1 MKTKFY
7 NFRIKVP
14 GYDKHHYK
22 ERVKPFPIEQSEQLF
37 QNFAIQNQNETDIKK
52 EDLSSEQK
60 DWLLGLISLQTSIL
74 RSDNKSESSKRGKK
88 VYRKKKRSPKL
99 KVVPEKKE
107 GLTNGE
113 VGSSDH
119 SDDGDLSDAESL
131 STASECSLGLDD
143 EDAQVLSSSTQDEL
157 REYLALH
164 AKAKAGDVDALD
176 ETVLKFLAAKKLND
190 IFPKPI
196 KVNIES
202 EVRARASLIPLNQ
215 NSRAQP
221 CLMRYRTL
229 DIGIGGRMALD
240 LSTYGQSCD
249 FISAR

>member
-1 MKTKFY
+1 MKNKIV

-14 GYDKHHYK
+14 GYVKHHYK

-37 QNFAIQNQNETDIKK
+37 QNFATQNQNETDLKK
-52 EDLSSEQK
+52 EDLSCEQK

-74 RSDNKSESSKRGKK
+74 KSDEKSESSIRGKK
-88 VYRKKKRSPKL
+88 VFRKKKRSPKA

-119 SDDGDLSDAESL
+119 SDVDLSDAESL
-131 STASECSLGLDD
+131 STASECSLGLDED
-143 EDAQVLSSSTQDEL
+143 DAQVLSNSTQDEL

-164 AKAKAGDVDALD
+164 AKAHAGDVDALD

-190 IFPKPI
+190 IFSKPI
-196 KVNIES
+196 KVNVES

-229 DIGIGGRMALD
+229 DIGIGGGMALD

-249 FISAR
+249 FVSTR

>member
-1 MKTKFY
+1 LTI
-7 NFRIKVP
+7 FRIKVP
-14 GYDKHHYK
+14 GYVKHHYK
-22 ERVKPFPIEQSEQLF
+22 ERVKPFPIEQSEELL

-52 EDLSSEQK
+52 EELSSEQK

-74 RSDNKSESSKRGKK
+74 KTDENNKSSKREKK
-88 VYRKKKRSPKL
+88 VYRKKKRSPKV
-99 KVVPEKKE
+99 KAAPEKKDS
-107 GLTNGE
+107 LTNGE

-119 SDDGDLSDAESL
+119 SDGDLSDAESL

-164 AKAKAGDVDALD
+164 AKANAGDVDALD

-196 KVNIES
+196 KVNVES

-229 DIGIGGRMALD
+229 DIGIGGGMALD
-240 LSTYGQSCD
+240 LSSYGQSCD
-249 FISAR
+249 FVSTR